1 MLNRVLLFFILF
13 ISFFSFSDNYI
24 VNEEES
30 VRFGLNTFFNGNDVS
45 LKGSSAHIHVN
56 SVGLEGY
63 FGIPLAYDM
72 FLNLGSK
79 LEFLDPMGTVSR
91 RDDDEYKLK
100 DDLIYSLFVQ
110 FTKEFDINAK
120 NIPYVH
126 VGFDTGLNE
135 SNFNTVLGAGLV
147 IPTNGNLKFN
157 VALNYHYRSWYNL
170 LNNVSDSGLG
180 VTVGLA
186 F

>member
-30 VRFGLNTFFNGNDVS
+30 VRFGLNTFLNFNRDNVS
-45 LKGSSAHIHVN
+45 LEFFNSDDFLPKQISVSNN

-63 FGIPLAYDM
+63 VGFPLAYDM
-72 FLNLGSK
+72 FLNLGPK
-79 LEFLDPMGTVSR
+79 LEFSGNNFV
-91 RDDDEYKLK
+91 
-100 DDLIYSLFVQ
+100 IYSLFAQ
-110 FTKEFDINAK
+110 LIREFDINAK
-120 NIPYVH
+120 VTPYVN
-126 VGFDTGLNE
+126 VGLDVGLNK

-147 IPTNGNLKFN
+147 IPTNDNVKFN

-170 LNNVSDSGLG
+170 LNNVSDSGFG
-180 VTVGLA
+180 VTVGLI